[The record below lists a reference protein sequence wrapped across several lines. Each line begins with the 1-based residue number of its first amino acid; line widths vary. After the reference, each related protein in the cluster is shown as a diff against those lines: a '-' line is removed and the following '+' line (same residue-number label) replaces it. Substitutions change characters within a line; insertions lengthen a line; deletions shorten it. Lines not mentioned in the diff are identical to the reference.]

1 MGVKKC
7 PNENDDRNDD
17 YKSGH
22 HHGQS
27 PCQHQLNEKLRQT
40 CLSKKF
46 ERKIKSQVRQRQL
59 EPVNGKKVHDQLGF
73 IH

>member
-1 MGVKKC
+1 MGQEVSEMGAKKC

-27 PCQHQLNEKLRQT
+27 PCQHHLNEKLRQT
-40 CLSKKF
+40 CL
-46 ERKIKSQVRQRQL
+46 I
-59 EPVNGKKVHDQLGF
+59 LGVALRYGAQAMKL
-73 IH
+73 